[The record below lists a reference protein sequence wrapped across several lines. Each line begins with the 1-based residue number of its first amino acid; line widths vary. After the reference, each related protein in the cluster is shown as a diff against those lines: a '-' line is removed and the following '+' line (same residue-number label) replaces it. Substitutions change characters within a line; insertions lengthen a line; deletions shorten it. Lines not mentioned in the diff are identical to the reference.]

1 MVDKIKVILFLFLLV
16 INSCFGSQ
24 LELRELTL
32 AEKDAVMI
40 AMQCLINNNLELAAE
55 TLNTPG
61 LDKAMMAKSLMFLFA
76 SNGLSGVPVEGYE
89 LLLKSGAVIEAEA
102 NGLNI
107 SILVYAAGMTD
118 DPKIVKLFC
127 QHASN
132 INARFSGQ
140 TALLAA
146 VTRGNPNPEVI
157 KVLLEAG
164 ADPNMKDVKGRTALD
179 YMANMG
185 EYKSLVLVS
194 DKKPNELLKTKDSQS
209 NMLSAAD
216 TNHHSNTPP
225 TSNSKTVAL
234 MGFETDRVLVGI
246 ENELRHQFETHLSTI
261 PGISIITSHYY
272 DRNAGAFNIYISMQ
286 TSFKDKD
293 RGLFRKPKRKYQVQ
307 LDARLVDT
315 SNGNKTELLT
325 ATGEAEQKVEE
336 IFPNDDYNY
345 RQSKLAKNNE
355 SDKVGYREAAN
366 AAMQNFCN
374 HLQAKKVF

>member
-1 MVDKIKVILFLFLLV
+1 MIFKKGILLSLILT
-16 INSCFGSQ
+16 ITLCLGSQ
-24 LELRELTL
+24 LEAQEVNF
-32 AEKDAVMI
+32 AEKTATMTVLN
-40 AMQCLINNNLELAAE
+40 CLINDNLDLAAE
-55 TLNTPG
+55 TLNAPG
-61 LDKAMMAKSLMFLFA
+61 LNKALVAQIVLA
-76 SNGLSGVPVEGYE
+76 LSSQSGFSGISADGFE
-89 LLLKSGAVIEAEA
+89 LLFKSGAVTDWKDDD
-102 NGLNI
+102 GSDL
-107 SILVYAAGMTD
+107 SLLVVAASVLD
-118 DPKIVKLFC
+118 DPKVMKVIC

-132 INARFSGQ
+132 INTRFCGS

-146 VTRGNPNPEVI
+146 VARSNPNPEVI

-185 EYKSLVLVS
+185 EYKSLVLAS
-194 DKKPNELLKTKDSQS
+194 DKKPNELLNTKDSQS
-209 NMLSAAD
+209 NTLSAVD

-261 PGISIITSHYY
+261 PGVSIITSHYY
-272 DRNAGAFNIYISMQ
+272 DRNTGAFNIYVSMK

-293 RGLFRKPKRKYQVQ
+293 RGLFRKPKRKYHVQ
-307 LDARLVDT
+307 LDARVVDT

-345 RQSKLAKNNE
+345 RQSKLANNNE